1 MLYGNRSDT
10 KDLLFDL
17 VWPVGARTRAPA
29 E

>member
-1 MLYGNRSDT
+1 MLCGNRSDI

-17 VWPVGARTRAPA
+17 VWPVGARIRAPA